1 MGIIPIDESLQV
13 SDELADLILS
23 QISSSRLKIPK
34 LSIQSLL
41 LAKVR
46 PGMDPTVVAS
56 SITSRF
62 SEAGIPTGPLQDGT
76 PNSLEI
82 LTNILCE
89 EITSAIQDDLRVDV
103 LVDLGQQV
111 TSFGAN
117 AGGPVV
123 TQGSNLTPW
132 LGTGVAV

>member
-41 LAKVR
+41 LAKIR